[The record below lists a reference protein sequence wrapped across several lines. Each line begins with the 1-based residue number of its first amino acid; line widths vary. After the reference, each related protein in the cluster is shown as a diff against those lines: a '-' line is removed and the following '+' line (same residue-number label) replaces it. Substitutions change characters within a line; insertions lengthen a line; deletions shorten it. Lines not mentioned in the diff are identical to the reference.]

1 MRKKSNRRNFLSKA
15 IQAIIPVSMGA
26 PIVEASAKQVGKK
39 IKFLTSDGKLI
50 ELDQEVIK
58 KEAVKS
64 GKKASNSEI
73 LNWTKQVKTK
83 PPDDE

>member
-1 MRKKSNRRNFLSKA
+1 MRKKSNRRNFLTRA

-26 PIVEASAKQVGKK
+26 PVVEASDKQAGKK
-39 IKFLTSDGKLI
+39 LKLLTSDGKLI

-64 GKKASNSEI
+64 GKKTSNSEI
-73 LNWTKQVKTK
+73 LKWTKQVKTK
-83 PPDDE
+83 PADHE